1 MNLIRDPAVRERTR
15 ATSDLYEL
23 AEQLMRQQL
32 RRRYPSENDA
42 EIELRLVDWLQ
53 RPRTD

>member
-1 MNLIRDPAVRERTR
+1 MNLIRDPVVRERAR

-32 RRRYPSENDA
+32 RRQYPSDNDT
-42 EIELRLVDWLQ
+42 EIEIRLVDWLQ

>member
-1 MNLIRDPAVRERTR
+1 MNLVRDPVFIERTR
-15 ATSDLYEL
+15 ATSELYEL

-32 RRRYPSENDA
+32 RRQHPGEDDLQ
-42 EIELRLVDWLQ
+42 IERRLVEWLQ

>member
-1 MNLIRDPAVRERTR
+1 MKLVRDPVFQERAR
-15 ATSDLYEL
+15 ATSELYEL

-32 RRRYPSENDA
+32 RRQHPGEN
-42 EIELRLVDWLQ
+42 EVQIERRLVEWLQ

>member
-1 MNLIRDPAVRERTR
+1 MILVRDPVYMERMR
-15 ATSDLYEL
+15 ATSELYEL

-32 RRRYPSENDA
+32 RGQYPGENEA
-42 EIELRLVDWLQ
+42 RIERRLVEWLQ

>member
-1 MNLIRDPAVRERTR
+1 MILVRDPVYMERMR
-15 ATSDLYEL
+15 ATSELYEL

-32 RRRYPSENDA
+32 RRQYPEEDEA
-42 EIELRLVDWLQ
+42 RIERRLVEWLQ